1 MCPERTIFPSGI
13 GGFAYHAVFN
23 AHFCYKIPKE
33 IEAKYAGPLMC
44 AGATVFTAFTNYN
57 LKPTDRV
64 GIVGI
69 GGLGHLALQFARAW
83 GCYVVAISSNPV
95 SNKMRQLSITL
106 LFLTSICN
114 LIGQG

>member
-1 MCPERTIFPSGI
+1 MCPDRTIFPKGI

-23 AHFCYKIPKE
+23 AHFCYKIPTG

-83 GCYVVAISSNPV
+83 GCHVVAISSSPV
-95 SNKMRQLSITL
+95 SNTIYRPCIMQPL
-106 LFLTSICN
+106 LTNIK
-114 LIGQG
+114 LIGQS